1 MGRLVRLLLLVSALL
16 FGDLS
21 VAAAAAPERVLP
33 GAFHR
38 GTALA
43 LDPSGHRHVVSANGA
58 GDLWYATDRT
68 GTWTSQ
74 RILAAVPGSFAWT
87 DPAIAT
93 DDDGRI
99 HVVAVQNA
107 IYDTPGSTGG
117 IFYTSDAGRPRG
129 DFGPRVRITPPMM
142 TTPSLRVEGGV
153 RYLAYARCLCL
164 PGQKDAPVFFKT
176 DRGGR
181 WRTERIADRGFEPSL
196 RVDSHRRAS
205 IVFSDRLGL
214 RLATARTKVGDFS
227 GPMRV
232 PGTLG
237 LQGSPS
243 LALGPGGRERIAW
256 ATWSVDPLVLFVKH
270 TTTGW
275 SRPARVGRGSMAE
288 LSIDAQG
295 RSHVVLGGGR
305 VVHRWLAGGDWERH
319 VLARDVDVMAVDIRA
334 FGMGASIA
342 WSQDTV
348 PRGVWVGHD

>member
-1 MGRLVRLLLLVSALL
+1 MGRLARLLPLVSVLLLV
-16 FGDLS
+16 DLS

-43 LDPSGHRHVVSANGA
+43 LDPAGHRHVVAANGA

-74 RILAAVPGSFAWT
+74 RILAAETGSFAWT

-93 DDDGRI
+93 DDDGRV
-99 HVVAVQNA
+99 HVVAVKNA
-107 IYDTPGSTGG
+107 IYDAPGGTGG
-117 IFYTSDAGRPRG
+117 IFYKTDAGRPRG
-129 DFGPRVRITPPMM
+129 EFGPKVRITPAMM
-142 TTPSLRVEGGV
+142 TTPSLRVADGV

-164 PGQKDAPVFFKT
+164 PGQRDAPVFFKT

-196 RVDSHRRAS
+196 RVDPRGRAS
-205 IVFSDRLGL
+205 VVFSDRRGL

-227 GPMRV
+227 AAVRI

-256 ATWSVDPLVLFVKH
+256 VTWSAEPLVLYMKR
-270 TTTGW
+270 TATGW
-275 SRPARVGRGSMAE
+275 SRPGLVGRGAMAE
-288 LSIDAQG
+288 LSVDGQG
-295 RSHVVLGGGR
+295 RSHVVLGSSR
-305 VVHRWLAGGDWERH
+305 VMHRWLADGDWKRE
-319 VLARDVDVMAVDIRA
+319 VLARDVDVMAVDLRA
-334 FGMGASIA
+334 FGKGASIA

-348 PRGVWVGHD
+348 PRGVWVAHD